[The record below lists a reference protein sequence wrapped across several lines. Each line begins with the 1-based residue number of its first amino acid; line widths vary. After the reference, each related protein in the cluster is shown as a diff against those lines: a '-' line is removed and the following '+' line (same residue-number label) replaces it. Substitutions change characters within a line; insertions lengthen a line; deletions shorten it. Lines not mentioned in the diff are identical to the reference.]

1 MKLPVRILS
10 CLLLCCFSTTLFAQS
25 DRSLV
30 ELQTQAKQQTEMN
43 PWIKKYLITTAVGI
57 GVGGIGWLAVNNLRL
72 RHQKRAL
79 QNQTEELQKA
89 LQDYR
94 YEVRNLRDQRA
105 SLVYQRDKALDLW
118 EQANATLQRQ
128 KKEQVLIP
136 TKTATKPTAEGYKYL
151 AKTDLSKRL
160 LTENP
165 YQLSYLTDQEIRSVL
180 WNLDHVSQ
188 NQSAQKTLMEISSL
202 IRKAPNISVKQLYI
216 QAGRY
221 VKVVALVGIFASLI
235 TPTKSIA
242 AQTKL
247 NRLESNPALFL
258 QADQAQLEEWE
269 KDPKANKLCRQIAAA
284 IDQAAALPV
293 QQEEA
298 QALTQQ
304 AAEQHLGQ
312 SFPEPQALAKVL
324 AY

>member
-57 GVGGIGWLAVNNLRL
+57 GVGGAGWMAVNNLRL

-94 YEVRNLRDQRA
+94 YEVRTLRDQRA
-105 SLVYQRDKALDLW
+105 SLVHQRDKALDLW
-118 EQANATLQRQ
+118 EQANNMLERQ
-128 KKEQVLIP
+128 KKERPLIP
-136 TKTATKPTAEGYKYL
+136 SKTATKPTAEGYKYL

-160 LTENP
+160 LAEKP
-165 YQLSYLTDQEIRSVL
+165 YQFSYLSDQEIRSVL

-188 NQSAQKTLMEISSL
+188 NQSAQKTLMELSSL
-202 IRKAPNISVKQLYI
+202 IGKAPNISVKQLYI

-221 VKVVALVGIFASLI
+221 VKVIAIVGIFSALI
-235 TPTKSIA
+235 TPTKSVA

-258 QADQAQLEEWE
+258 QADKTQLEEWE
-269 KDPKANKLCRQIAAA
+269 KDPRANTLCRQIAAA
-284 IDQAAALPV
+284 IDQAASLQV
-293 QQEEA
+293 QEEEA

-304 AAEQHLGQ
+304 AAEQHLLQ
-312 SFPEPQALAKVL
+312 AAADPHTLTKALAR
-324 AY
+324 